1 MASTK
6 GVTKGLQG
14 TEAHAQTRLLLTL
27 WGLGGSDVKKSEL
40 IERLKRTGEKSEDYK
55 SVFSK
60 LEANGEI
67 SVSGKRTQIV
77 SLSAEGLELLQQ
89 GLTSSDFSFDRQV
102 GVKTANFL
110 LRWIREMGSSAG
122 PVKTNGKATK
132 DAIASYDEFKTV
144 ALETYDRLNRD
155 FNLDNLV
162 PIYRIRRDIGDRVSR
177 SQFNEWLLKMQTDD
191 VLQLQGGSI
200 EDSAT
205 DKIEDS
211 ITTEIN
217 GLRCYAKRL

>member
-102 GVKTANFL
+102 GEKTANFL

-177 SQFNEWLLKMQTDD
+177 SHFDEWLLEMQSND
-191 VLQLQGGSI
+191 VWQLIGGEMPDI
-200 EDSAT
+200 T
-205 DKIEDS
+205 PDKAEDS
-211 ITTEIN
+211 IKTAL
-217 GLRCYAKRL
+217 GAVRYYAKRV